1 MPNGFPKLPDD
12 LESPVRSTIGCC
24 IRVHRALGPGLN
36 ELAYAKACAIEF
48 ESSCIDCE
56 AEKSIAIR
64 YRDQVVCHQRIDLL
78 VDNRLVL
85 EVKSVDAIHPI
96 HVAQVV
102 AYLRVTGARV
112 GLIANFNV
120 EILRQGLRRV
130 IL

>member
-1 MPNGFPKLPDD
+1 MQHGFPRLSDD
-12 LESPVRSTIGCC
+12 LESLVSSTIGCC

-36 ELAYAKACAIEF
+36 EIAYAKACAIEL
-48 ESSCIDCE
+48 ESNGIGCE
-56 AEKSIAIR
+56 AERSIAIK
-64 YRDQVVCHQRIDLL
+64 YRDHVLCYQRIDLL
-78 VDNRLVL
+78 VDDRLVL

-120 EILRQGLRRV
+120 EVLKHGLRRV